1 MYVYHIRTYQYE
13 CRKKRM
19 FILSTARYKF
29 LSGAQ
34 LRAPAIPSVIAFH
47 EVGIVGGWFDLLAPH
62 LPWKFHPLNRC
73 TPCVM
78 KLYVCTYVYNF
89 IYACKMI
96 CILWMKNKLLT
107 SNNRYKLITAFLWG
121 RLNSYINI
129 YIYSCN

>member
-62 LPWKFHPLNRC
+62 LP
-73 TPCVM
+73 
-78 KLYVCTYVYNF
+78 
-89 IYACKMI
+89 
-96 CILWMKNKLLT
+96 
-107 SNNRYKLITAFLWG
+107 
-121 RLNSYINI
+121 
-129 YIYSCN
+129 